1 MSNLIKTITNSA
13 SLGGSSNLST
23 TAVLGIQNSTTST
36 STGLGALVVNGGV
49 GVGGDVNIGGVFNSL
64 QSYDT
69 ITSKVFSTTL
79 ALTINTGGMVYY
91 ITGGTPAV
99 VNNLTISSIPVT
111 ATGVLASY
119 VFNLIYF
126 TSSPY
131 YYTAGTN
138 TLSLTLTNAYNTRIT
153 PIVSGG
159 TVNLPT
165 TYSYIFQTITLVNK
179 TGGVAPTFVAF
190 NNIQGF

>member
-1 MSNLIKTITNSA
+1 MSSTIKTINNTNNNSG
-13 SLGGSSNLST
+13 LDT
-23 TAVLGIQNSTTST
+23 TAVLSIQNATTST
-36 STGLGALVVNGGV
+36 STSLGALVVNGGV
-49 GVGGDVNIGGVFNSL
+49 GVSGDINIGGVFNSL

-69 ITSKVFSTTL
+69 LTPKAYSTTL
-79 ALTINTGGMVYY
+79 ALTMNTGGMVYY
-91 ITGGTPAV
+91 ITGGTPALV
-99 VNNLTISSIPVT
+99 TNLTISSIPVT

-119 VFNLIYF
+119 VFNLLYF

-138 TLSLTLTNAYNTRIT
+138 TLSLTLTNAYNTIIT
-153 PIVSGG
+153 PITSSGVS
-159 TVNLPT
+159 LPT

-179 TGGVAPTFVAF
+179 TGGTTPTFVAF